1 MALLHI
7 SLPKKGQQYNRL
19 EWIVTGLVT
28 YVRLFVLWFVAC
40 GFINFLSDDWRYIYV
55 YGFLEGTINEWMN
68 EWMANFLDVTN
79 LS

>member
-19 EWIVTGLVT
+19 DWIVTGLVT
-28 YVRLFVLWFVAC
+28 YVRLFVLWFDAC
-40 GFINFLSDDWRYIYV
+40 GFMNFLSDDWLYIYV

-68 EWMANFLDVTN
+68 ECM
-79 LS
+79 